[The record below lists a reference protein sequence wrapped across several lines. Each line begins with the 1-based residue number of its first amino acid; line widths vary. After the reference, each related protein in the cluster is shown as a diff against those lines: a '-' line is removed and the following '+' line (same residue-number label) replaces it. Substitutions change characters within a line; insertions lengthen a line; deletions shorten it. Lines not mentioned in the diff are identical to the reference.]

1 MKALKEAYQ
10 IDRLRV
16 IDDVDGISRE
26 WIEEWADAAESLDVA
41 IPFEALN
48 DLQRQ
53 DLPMLD
59 VRDSL

>member
-26 WIEEWADAAESLDVA
+26 WIEEWADAAESLDAA